1 MILLLSF
8 STLQQ
13 SDSLMR
19 SLFTIIIFVTTSH
32 AHAQISRDSLI
43 GSWVCTQVKEL
54 PDPELKD
61 PSIRQSFDIIKAA
74 YLGSTFSFGADGKFY
89 QTLTKTKQDLSEM
102 LKFLNGQ
109 NWYLSTTTTRV
120 SIGLPEENIMF
131 IDIDQQEDGVYFV
144 VFETP
149 LLLKMQK
156 K

>member
-1 MILLLSF
+1 MILLISF

-43 GSWVCTQVKEL
+43 GSWLCTQVKEL

-74 YLGSTFSFGADGKFY
+74 YNLTFLENRASPKKCRLENSKQQKPETEVMWTAPPDHRK
-89 QTLTKTKQDLSEM
+89 TALRWSLTKPWIAD
-102 LKFLNGQ
+102 
-109 NWYLSTTTTRV
+109 
-120 SIGLPEENIMF
+120 
-131 IDIDQQEDGVYFV
+131 
-144 VFETP
+144 
-149 LLLKMQK
+149 
-156 K
+156 